1 MSNTIFPLL
10 SIARHRMGTDG
21 AGITTLV
28 AGAGCP
34 LRCAWC
40 INKKLLQ
47 ETAPQS
53 VAASELLERVMV
65 DDLYFRATGGGV
77 TFGGGEALLHAD
89 FIREFRGICPSEW
102 KINVET
108 SLFVPRNYLAAVS
121 DVVDLFVVDCKDMN
135 PDIYKKYT
143 GEEGSVMTENL
154 QYLLQRAGSER
165 VIVRVPLIPEYNTE
179 EDQKKSAQMLTE
191 MGVEKLDLFSYCIRD

>member
-1 MSNTIFPLL
+1 MSNTVFPLL

-47 ETAPQS
+47 ETAPQN
-53 VAASELLERVMV
+53 VAASEHLERVMV
-65 DDLYFRATGGGV
+65 DDLYCRATGGGI

-154 QYLLQRAGSER
+154 QYLLQRVGSER

-179 EDQKKSAQMLTE
+179 EDQKKSARLLKE
-191 MGVEKLDLFSYCIRD
+191 MGVERLDLFSYCIRE

>member
-47 ETAPQS
+47 ETAPQN

>member
-1 MSNTIFPLL
+1 MKEFKGRVVIPGECSATALVSHGGFNTLASYQTSFLT
-10 SIARHRMGTDG
+10 GD
-21 AGITTLV
+21 
-28 AGAGCP
+28 
-34 LRCAWC
+34 
-40 INKKLLQ
+40 KK
-47 ETAPQS
+47 
-53 VAASELLERVMV
+53 
-65 DDLYFRATGGGV
+65 AT
-77 TFGGGEALLHAD
+77 
-89 FIREFRGICPSEW
+89 C
-102 KINVET
+102 
-108 SLFVPRNYLAAVS
+108 S
-121 DVVDLFVVDCKDMN
+121 DQNN

>member
-47 ETAPQS
+47 ETAPQN

-191 MGVEKLDLFSYCIRD
+191 MGVEKLDLFSYCTRD

>member
-47 ETAPQS
+47 ETAPQN

-121 DVVDLFVVDCKDMN
+121 DAVDLFVVDCKDMN

-154 QYLLQRAGSER
+154 QYLLQRVGSER

>member
-47 ETAPQS
+47 ETAPQN

-65 DDLYFRATGGGV
+65 DDLYFRATGGGI

>member
-47 ETAPQS
+47 ETAPQN

-65 DDLYFRATGGGV
+65 DDLYFRATGGGI

-121 DVVDLFVVDCKDMN
+121 DAVDLFVVDCKDMN

-143 GEEGSVMTENL
+143 GEDGSVMTENL